1 MAYLVARPR
10 GTWEL
15 RESRTTESGPRSRTL
30 VSFRELDDEVL
41 ATVVERATGALDADQ
56 VRELCRRAG
65 VHVARSAAD
74 RAAAALLREIGRGNK
89 PSPTLGSA
97 VGKALAGEGLTDA
110 EHAAAEWADASPERR
125 GRAIWDLLLLA
136 DHIPVRPRP
145 EKLAFPPL
153 GAATS

>member
-30 VSFRELDDEVL
+30 VSFRELDDEL
-41 ATVVERATGALDADQ
+41 LTTAIERATGALDADQ
-56 VRELCRRAG
+56 VRELCRKAG
-65 VHVARSAAD
+65 VHVALTAAD
-74 RAAAALLREIGRGNK
+74 RAAAALLREVGRGNK
-89 PSPTLGSA
+89 PSPKLGSA
-97 VGKALAGEGLTDA
+97 LGKALAGKELTDA

-136 DHIPVRPRP
+136 DHIPARPRP
-145 EKLAFPPL
+145 GKLTFPPL
-153 GAATS
+153 GTPTP